1 MATICVQHCHHLRQ
15 PLLSNRLQPRRWNA
29 KCSLSH
35 FSHPVQTSFIHPE
48 MWCSRDIHSTFSL
61 FQDHQTIQGNRWN
74 GLSSTYT
81 QFFLKQKS
89 KNSGKSAISLI
100 WCLLTTPFLPPHSV
114 PIITWAQAIFFKKSL
129 VGNFCKG
136 LPKYE
141 PQQQDWYLQ
150 RLQNEIVNSFS
161 TLISY
166 IRRSR

>member
-1 MATICVQHCHHLRQ
+1 MASICVQHCHHLRQ

-100 WCLLTTPFLPPHSV
+100 WCMLTTPFFPPHSV
-114 PIITWAQAIFFKKSL
+114 PIIIWAQASSL
-129 VGNFCKG
+129 RNHWWGSFVKVC
-136 LPKYE
+136 
-141 PQQQDWYLQ
+141 
-150 RLQNEIVNSFS
+150 QNMNPNNKIDIYRDYRMK
-161 TLISY
+161 L
-166 IRRSR
+166 